1 MEGAPRGAR
10 PPGARPITAGGAK
23 RAERIVQHPH
33 PHPGPRALGE
43 GGREAPTGRVIADDV
58 VLEVDRLARGG
69 DRPEHDR
76 EGTRAVGVMLE
87 AVPADRPGPR
97 PPAGCPPGRGPPA
110 RAPPPPPPAPPR
122 PHPPRP

>member
-1 MEGAPRGAR
+1 MEGAHLGAR
-10 PPGARPITAGGAK
+10 LPQAAPITAGGAK

-58 VLEVDRLARGG
+58 VLEADRLARGG

-76 EGTRAVGVMLE
+76 EGARAAGAMLV
-87 AVPADRPGPR
+87 AVP
-97 PPAGCPPGRGPPA
+97 
-110 RAPPPPPPAPPR
+110 
-122 PHPPRP
+122 PHPPTAAPTVAGPR